1 MRLRADGILECF
13 GLGEFVLGELGES
26 LVLIFVSAAF
36 W

>member
-13 GLGEFVLGELGES
+13 DLGDFDLRELGEL